1 LDLQLPVTGQWFSS
15 GAWVSSINK
24 SDCHDIAEILLK
36 VALNTINL
44 PNVNIEQSKLSF
56 NFNDVLVCHSQVVKL
71 C

>member
-15 GAWVSSINK
+15 GAPVSSINE